1 MQQLSL
7 LRLFGFIAFLVTYTA
22 FLDPSFQQFIS
33 AVEKLKD
40 MNIHYMHVIS
50 SVSWLIGMWG
60 LVLFLNSPNN
70 VLRNSIWILF
80 LITSL
85 INFCYYKIF
94 KSSFSFSNINK
105 IDEMFL
111 RLSEV
116 GSMEFLQF
124 IGLSA
129 AIILFAKY
137 IKPLNISYNRAFVM
151 ILAAT
156 TVLNL
161 IINSGNNIP
170 MPSIYAVIGVIIY
183 KYTLLISGIGHL
195 KKV

>member
-40 MNIHYMHVIS
+40 VNIHYMHVIS

-80 LITSL
+80 VITSL

-116 GSMEFLQF
+116 GSMEFLKF

-137 IKPLNISYNRAFVM
+137 IKPLNISYNRVFVM

-170 MPSIYAVIGVIIY
+170 MPSIYAVTGVIIY
-183 KYTLLISGIGHL
+183 KYTLLISGIGQP